1 MEKRYKVKINS
12 SDKLEELLQ
21 EIYNQAC
28 NQLNQVQ
35 YEMDKLG
42 NSTNLGAD
50 DISIEDKTKYSKAM
64 HDYLGDK
71 ERAIKSKFEIA
82 KLMSEII
89 KYSGDVNNALNDPS
103 FAKATKLDI
112 KSLKNAALSIDDND
126 NTDTETYVLKK

>member
-1 MEKRYKVKINS
+1 MEKRYKIKINS
-12 SDKLEELLQ
+12 ADKLEELLQ

-35 YEMDKLG
+35 NEMDKLA
-42 NSTNLGAD
+42 NSTNLGEES
-50 DISIEDKTKYSKAM
+50 ISVEDKTKYSKAM

-71 ERAIKSKFEIA
+71 DRAIKSKFEIA

-89 KYSGDVNNALNDPS
+89 KYSGDVNSALNDPT

-112 KSLKNAALSIDDND
+112 KGLKNAAMSIEDEND
-126 NTDTETYVLKK
+126 TDSYTLKK

>member
-1 MEKRYKVKINS
+1 MDKRYKVKINS
-12 SDKLEELLQ
+12 ADKLEELLQ

-35 YEMDKLG
+35 NEMDKLA
-42 NSTNLGAD
+42 NSTNLGAEEV
-50 DISIEDKTKYSKAM
+50 SIEDKSKYAKSM

-71 ERAIKSKFEIA
+71 DRAIKSKFEIA

-89 KYSGDVNNALNDPS
+89 KYSGDVNNALNDPT

-112 KSLKNAALSIDDND
+112 KSLKSAALTIEEEND
-126 NTDTETYVLKK
+126 SDSYTLKK